1 MYYNV
6 ADKISTKLFSSFL
19 ECEVLVVVSDQY
31 DFEFLIKAAE
41 IAERLPITWQILMAQ
56 QTV

>member
-6 ADKISTKLFSSFL
+6 ADKISTKLFSGFL

-41 IAERLPITWQILMAQ
+41 IAERLPIIWQILMAQ

>member
-6 ADKISTKLFSSFL
+6 ADKISTRFL
-19 ECEVLVVVSDQY
+19 ECEVLVVISDQY
-31 DFEFLIKAAE
+31 DFEILIKAVE

>member
-6 ADKISTKLFSSFL
+6 ADKISTKLFSRFL
-19 ECEVLVVVSDQY
+19 ECEVLVVISDQY
-31 DFEFLIKAAE
+31 DFEILIKAAE